1 MFVVI
6 RIRKFLIN
14 KTNYSLL
21 LLILLREFFYSNINS
36 LYKFHTLFIQILFS
50 VLFSEIITV
59 I

>member
-21 LLILLREFFYSNINS
+21 LLILLREFFYSNINKIS
-36 LYKFHTLFIQILFS
+36 YTVYTDFIFS
-50 VLFSEIITV
+50 VIFGNNNSYLR
-59 I
+59 